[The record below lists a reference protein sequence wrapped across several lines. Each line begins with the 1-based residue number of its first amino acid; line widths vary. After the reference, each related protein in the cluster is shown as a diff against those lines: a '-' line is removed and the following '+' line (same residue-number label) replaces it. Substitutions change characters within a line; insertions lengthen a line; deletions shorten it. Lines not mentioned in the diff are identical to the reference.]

1 MDYVRMKF
9 FPLFKVYFPL
19 SKMNLALSYALTKVP
34 WRPQGAAH
42 QGDQC
47 GRAMQPSGIFWTL
60 RERTISRR
68 LELPKQLRRD
78 SALPHRGRWSRQ
90 SSRPRFGCVSL
101 ATRCGALVLTTRPR
115 F

>member
-1 MDYVRMKF
+1 MGRVCASVYDWPGVQQSMDYMRMKF

-47 GRAMQPSGIFWTL
+47 GRAMQPSGIFWTR

-68 LELPKQLRRD
+68 QELLKQSRRD
-78 SALPHRGRWSRQ
+78 SASPRRERWLRQ
-90 SSRPRFGCVSL
+90 SSRPRFG
-101 ATRCGALVLTTRPR
+101 
-115 F
+115 